1 MANFKQILAACTENT
16 MPKVKCNE
24 NVKDFANKEGK
35 VVALVN
41 VDNSKGVK
49 VSFGNGPNI
58 YFEDS
63 EDLDK
68 KRRFL
73 RDLEILS

>member
-1 MANFKQILAACTENT
+1 MTNYEEILKACTENT

-24 NVKDFANKEGK
+24 NVKDFANKTGK
-35 VVALVN
+35 VVALIN
-41 VDNSKGVK
+41 IETSKGVR
-49 VSFGNGPNI
+49 VNFGNGPNI

-63 EDLDK
+63 QEIDK

-73 RDLEILS
+73 RDLTIV